1 MGCFVFVPV
10 RTESSRL
17 PKKALLPI
25 KKVPLILNFIN
36 RLKKHQFLEK
46 IVVCTT
52 ELQSDDELVTLL
64 EQNQIDV
71 FRGSNVDILD
81 RLHSAAIKYDCDF
94 FVVAEGDDFFCDI
107 NFIKLT
113 CQKLESTDVDFVYWN
128 NAPFGSTPLGIKTE
142 RLGELIKKKKK
153 KNTET
158 GWGKFI
164 VESGL
169 FRVEIMSPASK
180 RLQRPDIRLSID
192 YREDLELAE
201 EILEIIPHDFSLDD
215 VIDVIDK
222 NPYLLKINEGV
233 KQKYIDNFEK
243 NRVRLK

>member
-1 MGCFVFVPV
+1 MGCFVLVPV

-25 KKVPLILNFIN
+25 RKVPLILNFIN
-36 RLKKHQFLEK
+36 RLKKYQFLEK

-64 EQNQIDV
+64 KQNQIDV
-71 FRGSNVDILD
+71 FRGSDVDILD
-81 RLHSAAIKYDCDF
+81 RLYSAAIKHDYDF

-113 CQKLESTDVDFVYWN
+113 CHKLENTDIDFVYWK

-142 RLGELIKKKKK
+142 RLGELIKKKKM

-169 FRVEIMSPASK
+169 FRVEIMSPVSK
-180 RLQRPDIRLSID
+180 KLQRPDIRLSID
-192 YREDLELAE
+192 YREDFELAGK
-201 EILEIIPHDFSLDD
+201 ILEIIPRDFSLDD

-222 NPYLLKINEGV
+222 NPYLLKINEKV
-233 KQKYIDNFEK
+233 KQKYVDNFEK
-243 NRVRLK
+243 KRVRLK